1 MQQVGVLSS
10 CGVQASHCSGLSCQ
24 GAIGHSGFS
33 NCGSWALE
41 HGLNE
46 LFQFLWGLWDLL
58 PDQGLNL
65 FLSHWQADS
74 LPLSHQRSLQ
84 RVLNGFNSLAPSYCK
99 CLPTIFHL
107 LSPVSKETDNS
118 DFGSGYE
125 ATDLTN
131 VFFSNSIRKDN
142 QRQFPCLWEGQ
153 HYTFTFFFQGSIKS
167 PALCHKIV
175 SSILDHIDL
184 PQESYWPTILII
196 SCK

>member
-1 MQQVGVLSS
+1 MS
-10 CGVQASHCSGLSCQ
+10 CFSFSEACGIFSQTRDWTYFSC
-24 GAIGHSGFS
+24 IGRQILYH
-33 NCGSWALE
+33 WATRE
-41 HGLNE
+41 ACQE
-46 LFQFLWGLWDLL
+46 FLM
-58 PDQGLNL
+58 
-65 FLSHWQADS
+65 
-74 LPLSHQRSLQ
+74 
-84 RVLNGFNSLAPSYCK
+84 VFNSLAPSYCK

-142 QRQFPCLWEGQ
+142 QRQFPCIWEGK
-153 HYTFTFFFQGSIKS
+153 HYTFTFFSQGSIKS